1 MDGLSIA
8 TAYFAFIEI
17 ADKTFKVV
25 SEFVRDCKDAKTD
38 LEAVNRELLALKRT
52 LNLLKDLVSESDES
66 DLTNNTKRDI
76 RDIIQNSL
84 GIAATLDDELR
95 GQQGSL
101 LAVNWAARGK
111 RKVATYRVILETNRR
126 ALSLAVETITL

>member
-8 TAYFAFIEI
+8 TACFAFIEI
-17 ADKTFKVV
+17 ADKTFKVI
-25 SEFVRDCKDAKTD
+25 SDFVRDCKDARND
-38 LEAVNRELLALKRT
+38 LAAVNQELLALKRT
-52 LNLLKDLVSESDES
+52 LDLLKDLVSNGNEG

-84 GIAATLDDELR
+84 GVAATLEDELR
-95 GQQGSL
+95 GQEGRL
-101 LAVNWAARGK
+101 LAVNWATRGK
-111 RKVATYRVILETNRR
+111 RKVATYQVILETNRR